1 MSVAYSD
8 ASFDFSPELSSP
20 SGIAGAD
27 VDDGVDVEERR
38 AQMQKMDADRLVD
51 ALRSLRFYT
60 ERKLAQLTGGG
71 GGRRGGGCGGAGGGK
86 NNGKIP
92 GRLSSGSESDVGEGT
107 TSDEDLGLVE
117 AGNEGDDDDDEDDDG
132 DDETVELFWSRW
144 DDSDSTGGST
154 ENAATAAA
162 NSGSSTSSDA
172 ATRHHSL
179 SLGNA
184 HGVNNVMITVKL
196 AQRVMGYGE
205 IC

>member
-20 SGIAGAD
+20 SGIVGTDVVVD
-27 VDDGVDVEERR
+27 VDVGVEERR

-71 GGRRGGGCGGAGGGK
+71 GGGGRRGGGGGGGGK

-117 AGNEGDDDDDEDDDG
+117 AGNEGDDDDDEDDDDE

-154 ENAATAAA
+154 ENPAAAAT

-179 SLGNA
+179 SLGNT
-184 HGVNNVMITVKL
+184 HGVNNVMITVKSV
-196 AQRVMGYGE
+196 QIVMV
-205 IC
+205 